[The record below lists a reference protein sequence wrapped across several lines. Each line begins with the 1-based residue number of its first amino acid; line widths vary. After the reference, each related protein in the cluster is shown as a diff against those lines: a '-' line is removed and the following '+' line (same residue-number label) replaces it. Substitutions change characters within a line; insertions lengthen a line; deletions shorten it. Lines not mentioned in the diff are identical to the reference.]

1 MQQKNANFPTGF
13 QALLLV
19 LALFLCEVLI
29 GALLRDMRNILQLA
43 RPELE
48 ALVVVLANGLIFVT
62 VMHIKDLTY
71 RDLFHSSQTSVTAT
85 LVLLLPPI
93 LMLIPA
99 MILCMSVVQDLLLRF
114 APMSAWEEAMFN
126 RMMDGGPGAVVAI
139 CVLAPVLE
147 EMLFRGV
154 ILRSFLQQYSRWQ
167 AIVSSALLFGFA
179 HLNLYQLAVGLIV
192 GVVLGWLYERTHSLI
207 PCIAL
212 HGAYN
217 SGIAFLYWSA
227 PAASE
232 NVLGGTASSTWI
244 LSLIVAAAGSLAL
257 NLMLRQRRPA
267 K

>member
-1 MQQKNANFPTGF
+1 MQKENASFPTGF

-48 ALVVVLANGLIFVT
+48 ALVIVLANGLIFAT
-62 VMHIKDLTY
+62 VMHLKGLTY
-71 RDLFHSSQTSVTAT
+71 RDLFHSSQVSVKAT

-99 MILCMSVVQDLLLRF
+99 MILCMSVVQELLLRF

-126 RMMDGGPGAVVAI
+126 RMMDGGPGTVVAI
-139 CVLAPVLE
+139 CILAPVLE

-154 ILRSFLQQYSRWQ
+154 ILRSFLQQYSRGQ
-167 AIVSSALLFGFA
+167 AIVGSALLFGCA
-179 HLNLYQLAVGLIV
+179 HLNLYQLAVGLLV
-192 GVVLGWLYERTHSLI
+192 GLVLGWLYERTRSLV

-217 SGIAFLYWSA
+217 TAIAFLYWSA
-227 PAASE
+227 PTASE
-232 NVLGGTASSTWI
+232 NVLRDATPGTWI
-244 LSLIVAAAGSLAL
+244 LSLTVAAAGSLAL
-257 NLMLRQRRPA
+257 SLMLRQRRPA
-267 K
+267 